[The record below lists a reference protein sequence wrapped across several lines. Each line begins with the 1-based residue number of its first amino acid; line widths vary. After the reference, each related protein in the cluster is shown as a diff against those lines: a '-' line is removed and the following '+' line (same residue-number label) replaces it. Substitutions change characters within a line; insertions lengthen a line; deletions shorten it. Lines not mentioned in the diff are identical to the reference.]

1 MKKIKRASV
10 LLITLILALNLS
22 IVCFAK
28 FDIDGVLY
36 NDEWRGSEMFVIGED
51 TGFNNDIDF
60 AYVRV
65 QADDKADI
73 IYLCVSMFFKS
84 VENPDSAAVEFKI
97 NNGSKII
104 LHPDGSVEADSGK
117 YNIHSASHFDSDAK
131 TITTEASA
139 ALKEGFNGEI
149 RLTVCLIDTRGQNSN
164 TFNLLVNRGDDG
176 EGVISSVAKSDIVTD
191 SAKSTKHSAAKT
203 TDDFTYKKVYGSVGN
218 DETASQSV
226 QTGDTT
232 AGQSKAESENLTSDT
247 PDKSVQRK
255 KLITAVG
262 VVCAAAVVISAVTA
276 EIIKLR
282 KSK

>member
-1 MKKIKRASV
+1 MKIKRASV
-10 LLITLILALNLS
+10 LLIALIIALNLS
-22 IVCFAK
+22 VACFAK
-28 FDIDGVLY
+28 FDIDGVLH
-36 NDEWRGSEMFVIGED
+36 NDEWSGSEMFVIGED

-65 QADDKADI
+65 QTDDKADI
-73 IYLCVSMFFKS
+73 MYLCVSMFLKK
-84 VENPDSAAVEFKI
+84 VENLDAAAVELKI
-97 NNGSKII
+97 NNGSKIL

-139 ALKEGFNGEI
+139 AIKEGFNGEI

-164 TFNLLVNRGDDG
+164 TFNLLVNRGDG
-176 EGVISSVAKSDIVTD
+176 EGVISSVAKSDIVTAP
-191 SAKSTKHSAAKT
+191 AKATKKSSSKT
-203 TDDFTYKKVYGSVGN
+203 TDDFTYKKASGSADNG
-218 DETASQSV
+218 ETASQSV

>member
-1 MKKIKRASV
+1 MKIKRASV
-10 LLITLILALNLS
+10 LLIALIIALNLS
-22 IVCFAK
+22 VACFAK
-28 FDIDGVLY
+28 FDIDGVLH
-36 NDEWRGSEMFVIGED
+36 NDEWSGSEMFVIGED

-65 QADDKADI
+65 QTDDKADI
-73 IYLCVSMFFKS
+73 MYLCVSMFLKK
-84 VENPDSAAVEFKI
+84 VENPDAAAVELKI

-139 ALKEGFNGEI
+139 AIKEGFNGEI
-149 RLTVCLIDTRGQNSN
+149 RLTVCLIDTRGLNSN
-164 TFNLLVNRGDDG
+164 TFNLLVNRGDG
-176 EGVISSVAKSDIVTD
+176 EGVVSSVAKSDIVTD
-191 SAKSTKHSAAKT
+191 SAKATKKSSSKT
-203 TDDFTYKKVYGSVGN
+203 TDDFTYKKASGSADNG
-218 DETASQSV
+218 ETASQSV